1 MKLTDL
7 QKAIAKIDED
17 IRHLEAAKGVLVSV
31 QRAKPARKSATKKWA
46 TEARGDA

>member
-17 IRHLEAAKGVLVSV
+17 IRTLEAAKAVLVAL
-31 QRAKPARKSATKKWA
+31 QRAKPVRKATKKSG